1 MFYREESPSLNVSHF
16 VLSFWEFRVDAQ
28 ISAPVLHE
36 VFPDGCVSIVFYR
49 NRQTKFQQLFISPIN
64 LKSIYVSVNPG
75 DEVFGMR
82 VLPEA
87 CAAFFGINPS
97 DITNQPFQKE
107 TAGRRFSGK
116 LENRLNDCENFSE
129 VIGSFEN
136 YARIFGVKSFEIDN
150 RLAKATRIFI
160 ESEGLAKI
168 AETAKEIGLSERQF
182 ERNYRKASGLTPK
195 QFARICRFRA
205 TAIDMINNTNQNW
218 ANRAADKGFTDQSHL
233 NREFSNLTGNS
244 PVEFSENV
252 SRIRHGKLIEQKK
265 SEIYKT

>member
-1 MFYREESPSLNVSHF
+1 
-16 VLSFWEFRVDAQ
+16 
-28 ISAPVLHE
+28 
-36 VFPDGCVSIVFYR
+36 
-49 NRQTKFQQLFISPIN
+49 
-64 LKSIYVSVNPG
+64 
-75 DEVFGMR
+75 MR
-82 VLPEA
+82 VLPEV
-87 CAAFFGINPS
+87 CAAFFGRNPAE
-97 DITNQPFQKE
+97 ITNQPFQKE
-107 TAGRRFSGK
+107 TVGKRFSGE
-116 LENRLNDCENFSE
+116 LEKRVNDCENFSE
-129 VIGSFEN
+129 VIEIFEN
-136 YARIFGVKSFEIDN
+136 YAQIFGVKFDEIDK

-205 TAIDMINNTNQNW
+205 TTIDMINNANQNW

-252 SRIRHGKLIEQKK
+252 KPHQTRKIDRIKK